1 MENQIVIILDKIL
14 LSLFSFSYCRISHDE
29 LYTYLNHYIILCH
42 LIVVL
47 YGKLDLCIYKAS
59 TKGLNIGYTKYIL

>member
-29 LYTYLNHYIILCH
+29 LYTYVVIIIAEL
-42 LIVVL
+42 
-47 YGKLDLCIYKAS
+47 
-59 TKGLNIGYTKYIL
+59 